1 MNTDYVQGINKK
13 GMSIETANVNY
24 DYPSA
29 DHRFM
34 SNDHIIS
41 CGASEHHY
49 DVPNLSA
56 K

>member
-1 MNTDYVQGINKK
+1 MQGINKK
-13 GMSIETANVNY
+13 GINIETANVNY
-24 DYPSA
+24 DYPSS

-41 CGASEHHY
+41 CEASEHHY